1 MLLSTPGHS
10 RGGGGVAAFLL
21 RLVGKVLE
29 NGGEPLHEYP
39 ARPGGAG
46 AALVLPAGKVF
57 TVIFR

>member
-1 MLLSTPGHS
+1 MWLSTPGHS

-21 RLVGKVLE
+21 RLVGKVTE
-29 NGGEPLHEYP
+29 DGGEPLHEYP

-46 AALVLPAGKVF
+46 VGLAVPAGKVF